1 MVTSALATFGPGGMI
16 GGLVTSGTL
25 IGVGSGTVGLSL
37 SNPQSSATDVEGML
51 LFPLVEATLRKELGF
66 EDSNA
71 VWYLI
76 TEEETNLRRE
86 FEHLSLIS
94 DSGSSSIKTLE
105 KKLVLIERALDYLT
119 GLGIGPEAESF
130 DEEVPKAIEFRAPK
144 FLSRGKSD

>member
-1 MVTSALATFGPGGMI
+1 M
-16 GGLVTSGTL
+16 
-25 IGVGSGTVGLSL
+25 
-37 SNPQSSATDVEGML
+37 
-51 LFPLVEATLRKELGF
+51 RKELKY
-66 EDSNA
+66 EDSNE
-71 VWYLI
+71 VWYFI

-130 DEEVPKAIEFRAPK
+130 DEEAPKAIEFRAPK